1 MTLLARV
8 QCDPEKAK
16 GWCGQILQGLSYLH
30 MQGVV
35 HRDIKGAN
43 ILTTKE
49 GTVKLADFG
58 VAMRMPVGMMP
69 SQGLAAAGAGSGS
82 KARGTGGGGA
92 GNVGGLDKDD
102 VVGSPYW
109 MAPEVIEMSPAT
121 PAADIWSVGATI
133 LELLTAAPP
142 YFNLA
147 PMVALFH
154 IVQDACPP
162 LPKDLPPAL
171 DDFLRQCFRKDA
183 NTRMTAKQLL
193 THKWIRRAVAKRQ
206 HAVLQ
211 ASTPRKTSFDERP
224 SVSPLGQV
232 KEEQTN
238 AASGWQFTASSSLVG
253 HGQAAAQVEAQADQ
267 EWSQDWN
274 AVVERTL
281 QLHEAAQGLRG
292 HGKRKGKG
300 KGNPSHDDG
309 KGRGARQSLSFGAA
323 AQSSTASWSSTPA
336 SASSAAAAPSA
347 AASSSLSDPSAALVL
362 SLSTRRLAT
371 AVSSVVSCGFVSCVV
386 LSGLDMRK
394 ISSCLLT

>member
-1 MTLLARV
+1 
-8 QCDPEKAK
+8 
-16 GWCGQILQGLSYLH
+16 

-92 GNVGGLDKDD
+92 GNAGGLDKDD

-211 ASTPRKTSFDERP
+211 ALTPRKASLDEKP

-238 AASGWQFTASSSLVG
+238 AASGWQFAASSLVG
-253 HGQAAAQVEAQADQ
+253 HGQVAAQAEEQADQ

-336 SASSAAAAPSA
+336 SASSAAAAASA

-362 SLSTRRLAT
+362 SLSTRRLAN
-371 AVSSVVSCGFVSCVV
+371 AVSSVVSSGFVSCLVWSRHRARSLRV
-386 LSGLDMRK
+386 S
-394 ISSCLLT
+394 